1 MLPFPLIYNFIIPK
15 ILYLVNAYT
24 RKNTFIVNVSINSNF
39 DTAYDEYIKSLNPE
53 TVEIANKFAE
63 INGVVTEIR
72 SMNINGTTSFYLFVN
87 GQVYSVSA
95 KDNEK
100 IILVNVG
107 NSVPLTVEENATGEI
122 IPAKL
127 K

>member
-1 MLPFPLIYNFIIPK
+1 MK
-15 ILYLVNAYT
+15 E
-24 RKNTFIVNVSINSNF
+24 
-39 DTAYDEYIKSLNPE
+39 EYIKSLNPE
-53 TVEIANKFAE
+53 LVEIANKFAE
-63 INGVVTEIR
+63 VNGVVTEIR

-107 NSVPLTVEENATGEI
+107 NSVTLTVAKNATGEI